1 MVMMYLHNS
10 KLSSLVQDIIGKVT
24 AFLKKSRIMNT
35 TNVHTHFWDI
45 PLREKGK
52 YEGKNFLEPM
62 ICCHLLSTSYVRSNG
77 QYASSMVFHLIL
89 IHQYELILLLSL
101 IFSEETES
109 RKIKGDKW
117 QIKTQTQVV
126 WSQRLFL

>member
-1 MVMMYLHNS
+1 
-10 KLSSLVQDIIGKVT
+10 
-24 AFLKKSRIMNT
+24 
-35 TNVHTHFWDI
+35 
-45 PLREKGK
+45 
-52 YEGKNFLEPM
+52 M

-101 IFSEETES
+101 IFGEETES